1 MAATISNHVNESL
14 ICKETIEL
22 FIRYMAY
29 ESANLVLKLKATGG
43 LFIGG
48 GITPKLTSTFDNNVF
63 YSSFCQS
70 GRLNFLLEQVPVNI
84 ILNSRCALLGAAYFT
99 QCNKQ

>member
-1 MAATISNHVNESL
+1 MQRRSL
-14 ICKETIEL
+14 VSMLSKVKFAKKRCRV
-22 FIRYMAY
+22 FIRYLAY

-48 GITPKLTSTFDNNVF
+48 GIATQIVSLFENNVF

-70 GRLNFLLEQVPVNI
+70 GRLNYLLEKVPVKI
-84 ILNSRCALLGAAYFT
+84 ILNTKTALLGAAYYGT
-99 QCNKQ
+99 KN